1 MNRYSQVYSQ
11 IWFDDKYAE
20 LSDAAKLMFLYVL
33 TSPHGNMIGY
43 YRLPVGYAACDLGWD
58 KTDAANTLDE
68 LASADMIR
76 YDDKANVILIKHF
89 LKYNPIQNENQ
100 AKGAVKLLEDIPPSP
115 LIQKFAECIEQYAGE
130 YNNIFEPV
138 INCVM
143 SQIKNKTIQVQHKDS
158 INTLVMPIASGF
170 DTVGAPLGKG
180 FETLPKGFRN
190 GSERVPKPFG
200 GTKNREQ
207 RSVNSEQ
214 KTENREKRDISSA
227 AIAADNASP
236 SGLMPIADI
245 AGKPASG
252 SGKTSDNPLKTSLAN
267 ATMLPKD
274 SIDELF
280 TSCEPG
286 IGFVGSAADENS
298 MPLTEGIDMVSRLK
312 KLRAD
317 TVSIPSGN
325 GLDTPKKLS
334 EEGFDTVGKP
344 SETDLN
350 PLPEGFRN
358 PSERV
363 PKPLE
368 DYADDVSAAGRDNTI
383 EQETAQG
390 AFRESTPIPYQQIAD
405 LYNSICV
412 SLPKVKTMTD
422 KRRKH
427 IRTCWKELGG
437 DMAVFEQ
444 VFRQAEES
452 DFLSGRT
459 GRWTGCNFDWLITY
473 NNMVKVLEGSYR
485 NKTKLPQNLQNALRL
500 VQKTEAGEPVV
511 GNLWEV

>member
-158 INTLVMPIASGF
+158 VNTLVMPIASGF
-170 DTVGAPLGKG
+170 DTVGEPLGKG

-190 GSERVPKPFG
+190 GSETLRG
-200 GTKNREQ
+200 NREQ
-207 RSVNSEQ
+207 RTENSEQ
-214 KTENREKRDISSA
+214 RTENREKRDISSA
-227 AIAADNASP
+227 AIAADSASP

-245 AGKPASG
+245 AGKPASD

-267 ATMLPKD
+267 APMLPKD
-274 SIDELF
+274 SSAKRIA
-280 TSCEPG
+280 SCAESRSRRAYYG
-286 IGFVGSAADENS
+286 QFVG
-298 MPLTEGIDMVSRLK
+298 GI
-312 KLRAD
+312 
-317 TVSIPSGN
+317 
-325 GLDTPKKLS
+325 
-334 EEGFDTVGKP
+334 
-344 SETDLN
+344 
-350 PLPEGFRN
+350 
-358 PSERV
+358 ER
-363 PKPLE
+363 
-368 DYADDVSAAGRDNTI
+368 YG
-383 EQETAQG
+383 
-390 AFRESTPIPYQQIAD
+390 
-405 LYNSICV
+405 
-412 SLPKVKTMTD
+412 
-422 KRRKH
+422 H
-427 IRTCWKELGG
+427 
-437 DMAVFEQ
+437 
-444 VFRQAEES
+444 
-452 DFLSGRT
+452 
-459 GRWTGCNFDWLITY
+459 
-473 NNMVKVLEGSYR
+473 
-485 NKTKLPQNLQNALRL
+485 
-500 VQKTEAGEPVV
+500 
-511 GNLWEV
+511 